1 MAATKISSLRTV
13 LGIAAM
19 GSLLLS
25 LAACNTTQGLGRDV
39 SATGKAI
46 SNTAE
51 KTKP

>member
-19 GSLLLS
+19 GSLLLG
-25 LAACNTTQGLGRDV
+25 LTACNATEGLGRDV

-46 SNTAE
+46 NAIAE